1 MSDNNSKLISV
12 FRTES
17 AQVEG
22 DYSFLLRGMPK
33 NKNART
39 AFSSPGDGVEVGTDD
54 TRTGDQ
60 RETAVRITFSCR
72 AQNPRVDQIDTGTRI
87 NDRIIYNYR
96 LSFIGSNH
104 KLLNGDQELYQK
116 LPASVPIELNLPS
129 QPLTQWDGED
139 VEVSGTTYER
149 GGTFDADSVIIP
161 KLGGFRI
168 VEPKSGYWGFLFIFV
183 IIVVVA
189 VFIFANAE

>member
-1 MSDNNSKLISV
+1 MSDKNSELISV
-12 FRTES
+12 FRIGS

-22 DYSFLLRGMPK
+22 DYSFLLRGIPK

-39 AFSSPGDGVEVGTDD
+39 AFSGSGDGVEAG
-54 TRTGDQ
+54 TGDSRTNEQ
-60 RETAVRITFSCR
+60 RENAEGITISCR
-72 AQNPRVDQIDTGTRI
+72 AQNVRVDQIDTGTRI
-87 NDRIIYNYR
+87 NDRIVYNYR

-104 KLLNGDQELYQK
+104 KLLNGDKKLYQK

-139 VEVSGTTYER
+139 VEVSGTSYEQ
-149 GGTFDADSVIIP
+149 GGTFDADSVVIP
-161 KLGGFRI
+161 KLGGLRI
-168 VEPKSGYWGFLFIFV
+168 VEPKGGFGGFLVIFV

-189 VFIFANAE
+189 VFIFANVK